1 MALIDGAFLASASGD
16 FMMILCTDEA
26 EEALRMSNSYLTIYH
41 ITSSLIKICSLGL
54 SYIYQFFMEP
64 NLLQEFLGFAGH
76 DSALDAKI
84 RTLGTRLPLEL
95 INLGIKLMR

>member
-41 ITSSLIKICSLGL
+41 ITSSLIKLYPLGL
-54 SYIYQFFMEP
+54 SCIYQFF
-64 NLLQEFLGFAGH
+64 H
-76 DSALDAKI
+76 
-84 RTLGTRLPLEL
+84 GT
-95 INLGIKLMR
+95 